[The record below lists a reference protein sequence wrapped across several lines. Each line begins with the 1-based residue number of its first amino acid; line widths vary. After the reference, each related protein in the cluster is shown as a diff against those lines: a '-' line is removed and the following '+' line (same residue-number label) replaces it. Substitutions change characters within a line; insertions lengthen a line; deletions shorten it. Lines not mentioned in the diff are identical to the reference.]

1 MTDNVNATENGR
13 VTADTAQAEES
24 TAAAGLG
31 KFKSV
36 DALMSAYLSLEAEF
50 TRRSQRLKELEEES
64 KAHTLPQPADGNADD
79 VHGTEIAENAVS
91 AAPSLSAEDTRGKLL
106 EAALADSGVREA
118 VIGEYLKTVASNKSI
133 PLIVGGVSS
142 PAPKTQPKTVR
153 EAGALAE
160 RFLKN

>member
-1 MTDNVNATENGR
+1 MTDNVNATENEDQ
-13 VTADTAQAEES
+13 VTADTAQAEGN

-50 TRRSQRLKELEEES
+50 TRRSQRLKELEEGS
-64 KAHTLPQPADGNADD
+64 KARSLPQSADGVTDTQNAQSA
-79 VHGTEIAENAVS
+79 ESEAPSRSAENS
-91 AAPSLSAEDTRGKLL
+91 KAELL
-106 EAALADSGVREA
+106 QAALADSGVREA

-142 PAPKTQPKTVR
+142 PAPKAMPKTVR

>member
-1 MTDNVNATENGR
+1 MTDNVNATENENQ
-13 VTADTAQAEES
+13 VTADTAQAEGN

-50 TRRSQRLKELEEES
+50 TRRSQRLKELEEGS
-64 KAHTLPQPADGNADD
+64 KARSLPQSADGVTDTQN
-79 VHGTEIAENAVS
+79 VQSAENE
-91 AAPSLSAEDTRGKLL
+91 APSQSAENSKAELL
-106 EAALADSGVREA
+106 QAALADSGVREA

-142 PAPKTQPKTVR
+142 PAPKAMPKTVR

>member
-1 MTDNVNATENGR
+1 MTDNVNATENENQ
-13 VTADTAQAEES
+13 VTADTAQAEGN

-50 TRRSQRLKELEEES
+50 TRRSQRLKELEEGS
-64 KAHTLPQPADGNADD
+64 KARSLPQSADGVTDTQNAQS
-79 VHGTEIAENAVS
+79 AENE
-91 AAPSLSAEDTRGKLL
+91 APSRSAENSKAELL
-106 EAALADSGVREA
+106 QAALADSGVREA

-142 PAPKTQPKTVR
+142 PAPKAMPKTVR

>member
-1 MTDNVNATENGR
+1 MTDNVNATENENQ
-13 VTADTAQAEES
+13 VTADTAQAEGN

-36 DALMSAYLSLEAEF
+36 DALMNAYLSLEAEF
-50 TRRSQRLKELEEES
+50 TRRSQRLKELEEGS
-64 KAHTLPQPADGNADD
+64 KARSLPQSADGVTDTQNAQS
-79 VHGTEIAENAVS
+79 AENE
-91 AAPSLSAEDTRGKLL
+91 APSQSAENSKAELL
-106 EAALADSGVREA
+106 QAALADSGVREA

-142 PAPKTQPKTVR
+142 PAPKAMPKTVR

>member
-1 MTDNVNATENGR
+1 MTDNVNATENENQ
-13 VTADTAQAEES
+13 VTADTAQAEGN

-50 TRRSQRLKELEEES
+50 TRRSQRLKELEEGS
-64 KAHTLPQPADGNADD
+64 KARSLPQSADGVTDTQNAQS
-79 VHGTEIAENAVS
+79 AENE
-91 AAPSLSAEDTRGKLL
+91 APSQSAENSKAELL
-106 EAALADSGVREA
+106 QAALADSGVREA

-133 PLIVGGVSS
+133 PLIVEGVSS
-142 PAPKTQPKTVR
+142 PAPKAMPKTVR

-160 RFLKN
+160 GFLKN

>member
-1 MTDNVNATENGR
+1 MTDNVNAEENGIQA
-13 VTADTAQAEES
+13 TAETAQAEENI
-24 TAAAGLG
+24 AAAGLG

-36 DALMSAYLSLEAEF
+36 DALMNAYLSLEAEF
-50 TRRSQRLKELEEES
+50 TRRSQRLRELEEES
-64 KAHTLPQPADGNADD
+64 KAHTPQSTENGNA
-79 VHGTEIAENAVS
+79 GEE
-91 AAPSLSAEDTRGKLL
+91 APSPITENTGGRLL

-118 VIGEYLKTVASNKSI
+118 VIGEYLKTVASNRSI

-142 PAPKTQPKTVR
+142 PAPKAMPKTVR

>member
-1 MTDNVNATENGR
+1 MTDNVNATENENQ
-13 VTADTAQAEES
+13 VTADTAQAEGN

-50 TRRSQRLKELEEES
+50 TRRSQRLKELEEGS
-64 KAHTLPQPADGNADD
+64 KARSLPQSADGVTDTQNAQS
-79 VHGTEIAENAVS
+79 AENE
-91 AAPSLSAEDTRGKLL
+91 APSQSAENSKAELL
-106 EAALADSGVREA
+106 QAALADSGVREA

-142 PAPKTQPKTVR
+142 PAPKAMPKTVR

>member
-1 MTDNVNATENGR
+1 MTDNVNATENENQ
-13 VTADTAQAEES
+13 VTADTAQAEGN

-50 TRRSQRLKELEEES
+50 TRRSQRLKELEEGS
-64 KAHTLPQPADGNADD
+64 KARSLPQSADGVTDTQNAQS
-79 VHGTEIAENAVS
+79 AENE
-91 AAPSLSAEDTRGKLL
+91 APSQSAENSKAELL
-106 EAALADSGVREA
+106 QAALADSGVREA

-133 PLIVGGVSS
+133 PLILGGVSS
-142 PAPKTQPKTVR
+142 PAPKAMPKTVR

>member
-1 MTDNVNATENGR
+1 MTDNVNATENENQ
-13 VTADTAQAEES
+13 VTADTAQAEGN

-50 TRRSQRLKELEEES
+50 TRRSQRFKELEEGS
-64 KAHTLPQPADGNADD
+64 KARSLPQSADGVTDTQNAQS
-79 VHGTEIAENAVS
+79 AENE
-91 AAPSLSAEDTRGKLL
+91 APSRSAENSKAELL
-106 EAALADSGVREA
+106 QAALADSGVREA

-142 PAPKTQPKTVR
+142 PAPKAMPKTVR

>member
-1 MTDNVNATENGR
+1 MTDNVNATENENQ
-13 VTADTAQAEES
+13 VTADTAQAEGN

-50 TRRSQRLKELEEES
+50 TRRSQRLKELEEGS
-64 KAHTLPQPADGNADD
+64 KARSLPQSADGVTDTQNAQSA
-79 VHGTEIAENAVS
+79 ESEAPSRSAENS
-91 AAPSLSAEDTRGKLL
+91 KAELL
-106 EAALADSGVREA
+106 QAALADSGVREA

-142 PAPKTQPKTVR
+142 PAPKAMPKTVR

>member
-1 MTDNVNATENGR
+1 MTDNVNAVENGNK
-13 VTADTAQAEES
+13 VTADTAQAEGN

-50 TRRSQRLKELEEES
+50 TRRSQRLKELEEGN
-64 KAHTLPQPADGNADD
+64 KAQTVPQQVDEP
-79 VHGTEIAENAVS
+79 AENGQS
-91 AAPSLSAEDTRGKLL
+91 GAPSQSAEITGERLL
-106 EAALADSGVREA
+106 QAALADDGVREA
-118 VIGEYLKTVASNKSI
+118 VIGEYLKTVAANKSI
-133 PLIVGGVSS
+133 PLIVGGVSA
-142 PAPKTQPKTVR
+142 PAPKTLPKTVR

>member
-1 MTDNVNATENGR
+1 MTDNVNATENENQ
-13 VTADTAQAEES
+13 VTAN

-50 TRRSQRLKELEEES
+50 TRRSQRLKELEEGS
-64 KAHTLPQPADGNADD
+64 KARSLPQSADGVTDTQNAQS
-79 VHGTEIAENAVS
+79 AENE
-91 AAPSLSAEDTRGKLL
+91 APSQSAENSKAELL
-106 EAALADSGVREA
+106 QAALADSGVREA

-142 PAPKTQPKTVR
+142 PAPKAMPKTVR